1 MKKHLN
7 LIICVSIV
15 LLSLFGLA
23 LLNGC
28 GQGTVITP
36 DGKGGVT
43 QNIDL
48 KAAFIA

>member
-28 GQGTVITP
+28 GKGITVP

-43 QNIDL
+43 QHIDL
-48 KAAFIA
+48 ITFIA